1 MTSSVQG
8 SIAGLATNQAP
19 RSVPIVSESAG
30 LSRGASSGTK
40 MIEEKARDSVE
51 TAAKLIDGFVK
62 ETGRSLDFRFDESS
76 GKQIVRVTNPSTG
89 ETVRQIPS
97 EEAVQLARSLNYLQS
112 VLVSA
117 KA

>member
-8 SIAGLATNQAP
+8 ANPGLATNQAQ
-19 RSVPIVSESAG
+19 RSVPIVSQSAG
-30 LSRGASSGTK
+30 LNKGGSDGAQL
-40 MIEEKARDSVE
+40 IEQKARDSVE

-76 GKQIVRVTNPSTG
+76 GKQIVRVTNPQTG

>member
-8 SIAGLATNQAP
+8 SNPSLATNQAQ
-19 RSVPIVSESAG
+19 RSVPIVSQSAG
-30 LSRGASSGTK
+30 LSQGASSGTQ
-40 MIEEKARDSVE
+40 MIEQKARDSVE

-76 GKQIVRVTNPSTG
+76 GKQIVRVTNPQTG

-97 EEAVQLARSLNYLQS
+97 EEAVELARSLNYLQS

>member
-1 MTSSVQG
+1 MTSAVQG
-8 SIAGLATNQAP
+8 SIPGLASGQAP
-19 RSVPIVSESAG
+19 KSVPIVSQSAG
-30 LSRGASSGTK
+30 LSQGGSNGTQ
-40 MIEEKARDSVE
+40 MIEQKARDSVE
-51 TAAKLIDGFVK
+51 AAAKSIDGFVR

-76 GKQIVRVTNPSTG
+76 GKQIVKVTNPQTG

>member
-8 SIAGLATNQAP
+8 SNPSLATNQAP

-30 LSRGASSGTK
+30 LSKGASSGTK
-40 MIEEKARDSVE
+40 MIEQKARDSVE

-76 GKQIVRVTNPSTG
+76 GKQIVRVTNPQTG

>member
-1 MTSSVQG
+1 
-8 SIAGLATNQAP
+8 
-19 RSVPIVSESAG
+19 
-30 LSRGASSGTK
+30 
-40 MIEEKARDSVE
+40 
-51 TAAKLIDGFVK
+51 
-62 ETGRSLDFRFDESS
+62 
-76 GKQIVRVTNPSTG
+76 VTNPSTG

>member
-19 RSVPIVSESAG
+19 RSVPIVSQSAG
-30 LSRGASSGTK
+30 LSEGASSGTDR
-40 MIEEKARDSVE
+40 IQEKARDSVE

-76 GKQIVRVTNPSTG
+76 GKQIVRVTNPATG

>member
-1 MTSSVQG
+1 MTGAMQG
-8 SIAGLATNQAP
+8 SNPSPATNHAP
-19 RSVPIVSESAG
+19 KSVPIVTQSAG
-30 LSRGASSGTK
+30 LSQGASNGTR
-40 MIEEKARDSVE
+40 MIEEKARNSVE

-76 GKQIVRVTNPSTG
+76 GKQIVRVTNPATG